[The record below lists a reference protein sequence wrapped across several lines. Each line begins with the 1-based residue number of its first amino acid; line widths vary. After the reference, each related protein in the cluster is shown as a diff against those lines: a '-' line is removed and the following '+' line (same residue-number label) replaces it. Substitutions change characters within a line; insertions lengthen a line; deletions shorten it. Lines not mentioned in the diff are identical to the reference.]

1 MTANSDDHHRKTV
14 LVCCGTGC
22 TANGARDVFQAFR
35 TKLKDHPEIEVQP
48 VIKATG
54 CNGWCEKGPLVRIMP
69 EDITYCSVAAKDV
82 DEIVEKTL
90 LEKVLI
96 KRLLYRDPISKAQLT
111 SHHMTDFYRKQ
122 HKIALR
128 NIGEIDPAQIDD
140 YIERRGY
147 QALTK
152 ALQQMQGQELIDTV
166 KAAGLRGRGGGG
178 FPTWRKWQACRDA
191 QGEPKYIICNGDE
204 GDPGAFMDRS
214 IMEGDPH
221 TVIEGMILGA
231 YAVGASRGY
240 IYVRDEYDLAVQ
252 NLGQAIKDARAR
264 GILGEKILGSEF
276 SFDIEL
282 VRGGGAFVCGEE
294 TALMASIEG
303 RTGEPRDKYVFP
315 TEKGLWGKPTVINNV
330 ETWANVPVIILDGA
344 EKFAAVGTESSK
356 GTKVFSLVG
365 KVVNTG
371 LVEVPMGTTLREI
384 IYEIGGGVLKKRA
397 FKAVQTG
404 GPSGGCIPAS
414 LLDLPIDFDSLAAA
428 GSMMGSGGLIVMDD
442 HTCMVEVARYY
453 VNFLAGESCGKCT
466 PCREGIR
473 ALLEILTGICSGQG
487 RMEDLQVMEDICLT
501 MQEAS
506 LCALGR
512 TAPNP
517 VLSTL
522 RYFRDEYV
530 EHIEN
535 QFCPAGVCRDLTTF
549 YIDPEK
555 CTGCTLCAKHCS
567 VNGIKGEK
575 KQPHV
580 IDESLCIRCGECYRV
595 CTFDAIKLARR
606 DRNEN

>member
-1 MTANSDDHHRKTV
+1 MQAKTNLNNDDRQTI

-22 TANGARDVFQAFR
+22 TANGGREVCKAFEN
-35 TKLKDHPEIEVQP
+35 KIKDHPELELQP

-54 CNGWCEKGPLVRIMP
+54 CNGWCEKGPLVRLLP
-69 EDITYCSVAAKDV
+69 RDITYCNVAPGDV
-82 DEIVEKTL
+82 DEIINKTL
-90 LEKVLI
+90 LEGVPI
-96 KRLLYRDPISKAQLT
+96 KRLLYRDPVSKEHLQ
-111 SHHMTDFYRKQ
+111 SHHLNNFYRKQ

-128 NIGEIDPAQIDD
+128 NIGEIDPGQIGD
-140 YIERRGY
+140 YLQREGY
-147 QALTK
+147 QALHK
-152 ALQQMQGQELIDTV
+152 ALQEMSGQDLIDIV
-166 KAAGLRGRGGGG
+166 QAAGLRGRGGGG
-178 FPTWRKWQACRDA
+178 FPTGRKWQACKNA
-191 QGEPKYIICNGDE
+191 PGQEKYIICNGDE

-221 TVIEGMILGA
+221 TVIEGMILAA
-231 YAVGASRGY
+231 YAVGAVRGY
-240 IYVRDEYDLAVQ
+240 IYVRDEYDLAVEY
-252 NLGQAIKDARAR
+252 LGQAIQDARQH
-264 GILGEKILGSEF
+264 GYLGQNILDSEL

-294 TALMASIEG
+294 TALIASIEG
-303 RTGEPRDKYVFP
+303 RTGEPHDKYIFP
-315 TEKGLWGKPTVINNV
+315 TEKGLWGKPTIINNV
-330 ETWANVPVIILDGA
+330 ETWANVPVIVLHGA
-344 EKFAAVGTESSK
+344 EAFAAIGTEGSK

-384 IYEIGGGVLKKRA
+384 IYEIGGGVLKKRS

-414 LLDLPIDFDSLAAA
+414 LLDLPIDFDSLTQM

-473 ALLEILTGICSGQG
+473 ALLEILTNICNGKG
-487 RMEDLQVMEDICLT
+487 KMEDLQLLEEISFT

-522 RYFRDEYV
+522 RYFRDEYLA
-530 EHIEN
+530 HIEDHH
-535 QFCPAGVCRDLTTF
+535 CPAGVCRELITF

-555 CTGCTLCAKHCS
+555 CTGCGICKKVCS
-567 VNGIKGEK
+567 VNGIQGEK
-575 KQPHV
+575 KQPHS
-580 IDESLCIRCGECYRV
+580 IDENLCIRCGECYRQ
-595 CTFDAIKLARR
+595 CAFDAIQLR
-606 DRNEN
+606 

>member
-1 MTANSDDHHRKTV
+1 MQAKTNLNHEDRQTI

-22 TANGARDVFQAFR
+22 TANGGREVFEAFAARI
-35 TKLKDHPEIEVQP
+35 KDHPELELQP
-48 VIKATG
+48 IIKATG
-54 CNGWCEKGPLVRIMP
+54 CNGWCEKGPLVRLLP
-69 EDITYCSVAAKDV
+69 RDITYCSVAPQDV
-82 DEIVEKTL
+82 DEIVVKTL
-90 LEKVLI
+90 LEGVLI
-96 KRLLYRDPISKAQLT
+96 KRLLYRDPVSKEYLS
-111 SHHMTDFYRKQ
+111 SHHQTDFYRKQ
-122 HKIALR
+122 HKLALR
-128 NIGEIDPAQIDD
+128 NIGEIDPGQIED
-140 YIERRGY
+140 YFRREGY
-147 QALTK
+147 QALK
-152 ALQQMQGQELIDTV
+152 KVLQGLSGQEVIDTL

-178 FPTWRKWQACRDA
+178 FPTGRKWQACHDA
-191 QGEPKYIICNGDE
+191 PGQEKFIICNGDE

-221 TVIEGMILGA
+221 TVIEGMVLGA

-240 IYVRDEYDLAVQ
+240 IYVRDEYDLAVEYLGKAIRDARHHGY
-252 NLGQAIKDARAR
+252 LGQ
-264 GILGEKILGSEF
+264 KILGSEL

-294 TALMASIEG
+294 TALIASIEG
-303 RTGEPRDKYVFP
+303 RTGEPHDKYVFP
-315 TEKGLWGKPTVINNV
+315 TEKGLWGQPTIINNV
-330 ETWANVPVIILDGA
+330 ETWANIPVIVLHGA
-344 EKFAAVGTESSK
+344 ESFAAIGTEGSK

-384 IYEIGGGVLKKRA
+384 IYEIGGGVLKKRS

-404 GPSGGCIPAS
+404 GPSGGCIPAE
-414 LLDLPIDFDSLAAA
+414 LLDLPIDFDSLTQA

-473 ALLEILTGICSGQG
+473 ALLEILTGICNGQG
-487 RMEDLQVMEDICLT
+487 KLEDLDLLEEISFT

-522 RYFRDEYV
+522 RYFRNEYLA
-530 EHIEN
+530 HIE
-535 QFCPAGVCRDLTTF
+535 QHRCPAGVCRQLTTF
-549 YIDPEK
+549 YIDPESCK
-555 CTGCTLCAKHCS
+555 GCGVCIKHCP
-567 VNGIKGEK
+567 VNAIQGEK
-575 KQPHV
+575 KEAHV
-580 IDESLCIRCGECYRV
+580 LDEAICIRCGECYRQCAFNAV
-595 CTFDAIKLARR
+595 QLR
-606 DRNEN
+606 